1 MAAAAT
7 DVIRIKHALKQ
18 QAELEGKVLNRRAA
32 EQIEHWA
39 TLGRT
44 LERMEGVSLNRVRD
58 CLEAKHNVDELN
70 LEEKALVYATLHKY
84 ETHAVFPDFAAIK
97 QQSGLAYTE
106 LNADGEVV
114 RIQPDGSQSVVK
126 AP

>member
-1 MAAAAT
+1 MGAVAT
-7 DVIRIKHALKQ
+7 DVIRVKHSLKQ

-58 CLEAKHNVDELN
+58 CLEARHNVDELN
-70 LEEKALVYATLHKY
+70 LEEKALVYATLHNY
-84 ETHAVFPDFAAIK
+84 ETHAVFPDVAQIK

-106 LNADGEVV
+106 LNADGEVI
-114 RIQPDGSQSVVK
+114 RIQPDGTQTILG
-126 AP
+126 